1 MPAEE
6 CFDEFRE
13 RVGEI
18 TEKRRNLRAGQS
30 GAEGF
35 SERWRSLVQLGFEID
50 ENLPE
55 GLAVQNPILSL
66 PLIRRAMSK

>member
-6 CFDEFRE
+6 YFDEFRE
-13 RVGEI
+13 LVGEI

-30 GAEGF
+30 WAEGS
-35 SERWRSLVQLGFEID
+35 SERWRALAQLGFEID

-66 PLIRRAMSK
+66 PLIKRAMSK